1 MPKTR
6 PTATLPSNSAKG
18 SQTKKAARQLKAQAG
33 QDASEVPLLS
43 APVSSRRRKAK
54 EVPSAC
60 PDEVP
65 THLSTTAPASPEQA
79 PEPPTARSARQEIL
93 DVLKESLRV
102 QVEDG
107 DFTDPNTRILKLYL
121 DNKCISSTRFSVRS
135 RREYEG

>member
-6 PTATLPSNSAKG
+6 STATLPSNSAKG
-18 SQTKKAARQLKAQAG
+18 SQPKKATRQLKAQAG
-33 QDASEVPLLS
+33 QDTPEVPLLS
-43 APVSSRRRKAK
+43 APVNSPRRKAK
-54 EVPSAC
+54 AVSPAC
-60 PDEVP
+60 PVEVP
-65 THLSTTAPASPEQA
+65 THLSATAPASTEQA
-79 PEPPTARSARQEIL
+79 LEPPSDRSVRQEIL

-121 DNKCISSTRFSVRS
+121 DNKCISNTRFSVRS